1 MARRV
6 ERVEELVKSLQDHP
20 GKLYALKADIS
31 KEEDIIQAFQWVKNN
46 LGPIHV
52 LVNNAGIVR
61 PTTLIDGNTEHWAEV
76 LNTNVLGLAIAT
88 REAVRDMMFNEIDGH
103 IIHINSVAG
112 HKVPCY
118 PKLNIYP
125 ASKHA
130 VTALTETLRRELND
144 INSRIRVTVSIVYK

>member
-6 ERVEELVKSLQDHP
+6 ERVEDLVKKLEGLP
-20 GKLYALKADIS
+20 GKMYALKADVS
-31 KEEDIIQAFQWVKNN
+31 KEEDILQAFQWVKDN

-88 REAVRDMMFNEIDGH
+88 REAVRDMMANNVDGH

-112 HKVPCY
+112 HRVPCY

-130 VTALTETLRRELND
+130 VTALTESLRRELNEMK
-144 INSRIRVTVSIVYK
+144 SRIRVTVSLN